1 MDLEYRSARFYLTF
15 GALKPRNLRRR
26 WWDSTPKHHRFPD
39 FPGRIPKSEVCWA
52 AFQVFDKDCNG
63 TVSFEELEQVLNS
76 ASMEG
81 WPSPCG
87 GSNQRMGS
95 FMVDHHFIYQF
106 YNFPHPPLL
115 HRLMPLQYSISW
127 RWRSHEISM
136 FVSVSKR
143 KPQKSVRKIRV
154 SQGLP
159 DPRSQ

>member
-1 MDLEYRSARFYLTF
+1 MF
-15 GALKPRNLRRR
+15 GALKPRNLWRR

-81 WPSPCG
+81 WPSPCR

-106 YNFPHPPLL
+106 LSFSPSSTFAQTDAIAIL
-115 HRLMPLQYSISW
+115 HIMAM
-127 RWRSHEISM
+127 EIS
-136 FVSVSKR
+136 
-143 KPQKSVRKIRV
+143 
-154 SQGLP
+154 
-159 DPRSQ
+159 

>member
-1 MDLEYRSARFYLTF
+1 MF
-15 GALKPRNLRRR
+15 GALKPRNLWRR

-81 WPSPCG
+81 WPSPCR

-106 YNFPHPPLL
+106 LSFSPSSTFAQTDAIAIYCNTPYHGDGDLMKSRF
-115 HRLMPLQYSISW
+115 RLRFKPETP
-127 RWRSHEISM
+127 EISP
-136 FVSVSKR
+136 KH
-143 KPQKSVRKIRV
+143 P
-154 SQGLP
+154 GLP